1 MHPIDC
7 PYEDF
12 RWYLETGEDFIPIDL
27 ESRDLEKRTTAMETV
42 RIFFKDA
49 IEASS
54 SNIMRNTNNLLM
66 TLQHDDNDITWI
78 VTTKQRVEPGRFK
91 LNY

>member
-12 RWYLETGEDFIPIDL
+12 RWYSETGEDFIPTDL
-27 ESRDLEKRTTAMETV
+27 ETRDLEKRTTAKEIV
-42 RIFFKDA
+42 RKFFKDA
-49 IEASS
+49 VEASS

-66 TLQHDDNDITWI
+66 TLRYDDNDITWI

>member
-54 SNIMRNTNNLLM
+54 SNIIGI
-66 TLQHDDNDITWI
+66 QITC
-78 VTTKQRVEPGRFK
+78 
-91 LNY
+91 